1 MPFDIDPR
9 YTETLTTAQILRD
22 GAAYLEA
29 HKWAQSN
36 SYCDEYGNCML
47 GAVAQGNGNL
57 ACTFHAPKNPIYMAL
72 REYLGESPTRWN
84 DAPERTKEQVVFALR
99 GCADAVSS

>member
-9 YTETLTTAQILRD
+9 YTETLTTTQILRD
-22 GAAYLEA
+22 AADYLEA
-29 HKWAQSN
+29 HKWAQGN
-36 SYCDEYGNCML
+36 GFCDDRGVCVL
-47 GAVAQGNGNL
+47 GAVALGDVEV
-57 ACTFHAPKNPIYMAL
+57 ASRIHSVEDPTYRAL
-72 REYLGESPTRWN
+72 KEYLGNHPVFWN